1 MTQLVLEVSNFL
13 TKPLEGF
20 LDLLKTWNAAYR
32 RHKEYKETLN
42 ELSRL
47 TDAEL
52 QDIGIARGDI
62 RSIARGDE
70 DINPNL
76 RGWV

>member
-1 MTQLVLEVSNFL
+1 MTQLVIEVSNFL
-13 TKPLEGF
+13 TKPIEGF
-20 LDLLKTWNAAYR
+20 LDLLKTWHAAYR
-32 RHKEYKETLN
+32 RHKQYKEILN
-42 ELSRL
+42 ELSKL

-62 RSIARGDE
+62 RSIARNDA
-70 DINPNL
+70 DMNPNL

>member
-1 MTQLVLEVSNFL
+1 MTQIVLEVSNFL
-13 TKPLEGF
+13 TKPIEGF
-20 LDLLKTWNAAYR
+20 FDLLKTWHAAYR
-32 RHKEYKETLN
+32 RHKQYTDTVK
-42 ELSRL
+42 ELSQL

-62 RSIARGDE
+62 RSIARNDV
-70 DINPNL
+70 DMNPNL